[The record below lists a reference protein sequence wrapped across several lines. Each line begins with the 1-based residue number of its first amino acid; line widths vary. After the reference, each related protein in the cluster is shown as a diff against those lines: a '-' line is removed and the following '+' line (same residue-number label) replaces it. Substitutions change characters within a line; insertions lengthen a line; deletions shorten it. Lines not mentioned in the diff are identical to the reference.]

1 MRLLSKSCSG
11 FPKESWLPVCSYCF
25 LVPVS
30 ALGIESSSFIHN
42 MALAKK
48 EKCLSSR
55 KKTFTHTFM
64 FTPPTSKSLI
74 LEADFRI
81 VIMFWY
87 GYWGWDRYIFSSVS
101 SPVSC
106 FSIAFLSLPFS
117 FLACFCFYIFQ
128 YVYAINVLRCH
139 LITLT
144 KMFRMC

>member
-1 MRLLSKSCSG
+1 MQTPEEWFSTQGLTQYFEASFQELVWFSKRELAPSVFLLLSGACISIG
-11 FPKESWLPVCSYCF
+11 NRE
-25 LVPVS
+25 
-30 ALGIESSSFIHN
+30 FIFYTHN

-117 FLACFCFYIFQ
+117 FLPCFCFYIF
-128 YVYAINVLRCH
+128 
-139 LITLT
+139 
-144 KMFRMC
+144 